1 VISAPD
7 DSLSSTKLMHR
18 LISILAQRRVTD
30 SPQHVASKLDVQD
43 GELRRLIGDAFIER
57 ENNYVYIDSSN

>member
-1 VISAPD
+1 
-7 DSLSSTKLMHR
+7 MHR